1 MDYQAL
7 YQQKLTTADEAVKVV
22 KSGDWVDYGWCTN
35 TVDAL
40 DKALAK
46 RTDELKDIN
55 IKAWMYTTAK
65 HMALNY
71 NKKAEREV
79 LSETGDDPVI
89 LDLEDSAED
98 TYMERM
104 KDDEQTSLHEEIF
117 AALYKHNPRW
127 YDAIRYVYYLE
138 IPQSAVAERMEI
150 SIEVLHS
157 LLYRARKWIRKKFG
171 VEYEEF
177 LEL

>member
-1 MDYQAL
+1 MLTDKQDYDEIYQKYKNLVMKAAYKYSGNYDIAEDITQSTFLQL
-7 YQQKLTTADEAVKVV
+7 YM
-22 KSGDWVDYGWCTN
+22 YI
-35 TVDAL
+35 
-40 DKALAK
+40 
-46 RTDELKDIN
+46 DELKDIN

-104 KDDEQTSLHEEIF
+104 K
-117 AALYKHNPRW
+117 
-127 YDAIRYVYYLE
+127 
-138 IPQSAVAERMEI
+138 I

>member
-1 MDYQAL
+1 MLTDKQDYDEIYQKYKNLVMKAAYKYSGNYDIAEDITQSTFLQL
-7 YQQKLTTADEAVKVV
+7 YM
-22 KSGDWVDYGWCTN
+22 YI
-35 TVDAL
+35 
-40 DKALAK
+40 
-46 RTDELKDIN
+46 DELKDIN

-127 YDAIRYVYYLE
+127 YDAIRYVYYGGFQKQLE
-138 IPQSAVAERMEI
+138 
-150 SIEVLHS
+150 L
-157 LLYRARKWIRKKFG
+157 KKFKLFFLCIMHK
-171 VEYEEF
+171 EEG
-177 LEL
+177 EENDKPRVVQSKQKEIM

>member
-1 MDYQAL
+1 MF
-7 YQQKLTTADEAVKVV
+7 V
-22 KSGDWVDYGWCTN
+22 WC
-35 TVDAL
+35 V
-40 DKALAK
+40 
-46 RTDELKDIN
+46 
-55 IKAWMYTTAK
+55 
-65 HMALNY
+65 
-71 NKKAEREV
+71 
-79 LSETGDDPVI
+79 
-89 LDLEDSAED
+89 
-98 TYMERM
+98 YMERM

>member
-1 MDYQAL
+1 MLTDKQDYDEIYQKYKNLVMKAAYKYSGNYDIAEDITQSTFLQL
-7 YQQKLTTADEAVKVV
+7 YM
-22 KSGDWVDYGWCTN
+22 YI
-35 TVDAL
+35 
-40 DKALAK
+40 
-46 RTDELKDIN
+46 DELKDIN
-55 IKAWMYTTAK
+55 IKAWMYT
-65 HMALNY
+65 
-71 NKKAEREV
+71 
-79 LSETGDDPVI
+79 ETGDDPVI

>member
-1 MDYQAL
+1 MLTDKQDYDEIYQKYKNLVMKAAYKYSGNYDIAEDITQSTFLQL
-7 YQQKLTTADEAVKVV
+7 YM
-22 KSGDWVDYGWCTN
+22 YI
-35 TVDAL
+35 
-40 DKALAK
+40 
-46 RTDELKDIN
+46 DELKDIN

-104 KDDEQTSLHEEIF
+104 
-117 AALYKHNPRW
+117 
-127 YDAIRYVYYLE
+127 
-138 IPQSAVAERMEI
+138 EI

>member
-1 MDYQAL
+1 MLTDKQDYDEIYQKYKNLVMKAAYKYSGNYDIAEDITQSTFLQL
-7 YQQKLTTADEAVKVV
+7 YM
-22 KSGDWVDYGWCTN
+22 YI
-35 TVDAL
+35 
-40 DKALAK
+40 
-46 RTDELKDIN
+46 DELKDIN

-104 KDDEQTSLHEEIF
+104 KDDEQPVCMKRFLQPCTSIIHVGMMQFVMYITWRF
-117 AALYKHNPRW
+117 R
-127 YDAIRYVYYLE
+127 
-138 IPQSAVAERMEI
+138 
-150 SIEVLHS
+150 S
-157 LLYRARKWIRKKFG
+157 LLLQKEWR
-171 VEYEEF
+171 
-177 LEL
+177 

>member
-1 MDYQAL
+1 MLTDKQDYDEIYQKYKNLVMKAAYKYSGNYDIAEDITQSTFLQL
-7 YQQKLTTADEAVKVV
+7 YM
-22 KSGDWVDYGWCTN
+22 YI
-35 TVDAL
+35 
-40 DKALAK
+40 
-46 RTDELKDIN
+46 DEL
-55 IKAWMYTTAK
+55 
-65 HMALNY
+65 
-71 NKKAEREV
+71 
-79 LSETGDDPVI
+79 
-89 LDLEDSAED
+89 
-98 TYMERM
+98 

>member
-1 MDYQAL
+1 MLTDKQDYDEIYQKYKNLVMKAAYKYSGNYDIAEDITQSTFLQL
-7 YQQKLTTADEAVKVV
+7 YM
-22 KSGDWVDYGWCTN
+22 YI
-35 TVDAL
+35 
-40 DKALAK
+40 
-46 RTDELKDIN
+46 DELKDIN

-117 AALYKHNPRW
+117 APCT
-127 YDAIRYVYYLE
+127 
-138 IPQSAVAERMEI
+138 
-150 SIEVLHS
+150 SIIHVGMMQFVMYITWRFRS
-157 LLYRARKWIRKKFG
+157 LLLQKEWR
-171 VEYEEF
+171 
-177 LEL
+177 

>member
-1 MDYQAL
+1 MLTDKQDYDEIYQKYKNLVMKAAYKYSGNYDIAEDITQSTFLQL
-7 YQQKLTTADEAVKVV
+7 YM
-22 KSGDWVDYGWCTN
+22 YI
-35 TVDAL
+35 
-40 DKALAK
+40 
-46 RTDELKDIN
+46 DELKDIN

-104 KDDEQTSLHEEIF
+104 KDDEQTSLMKRF
-117 AALYKHNPRW
+117 LQPCT
-127 YDAIRYVYYLE
+127 
-138 IPQSAVAERMEI
+138 
-150 SIEVLHS
+150 SIIHVGMMQFVMYITWRFRS
-157 LLYRARKWIRKKFG
+157 LLLQKEWR
-171 VEYEEF
+171 
-177 LEL
+177 

>member
-1 MDYQAL
+1 MLTDKQDYDEIYQKYKNLVMKAAYKYSGNYDIAEDITQSTFLQL
-7 YQQKLTTADEAVKVV
+7 YM
-22 KSGDWVDYGWCTN
+22 YI
-35 TVDAL
+35 
-40 DKALAK
+40 
-46 RTDELKDIN
+46 DELKDIN

-89 LDLEDSAED
+89 LDLEDSAE
-98 TYMERM
+98 
-104 KDDEQTSLHEEIF
+104 
-117 AALYKHNPRW
+117 
-127 YDAIRYVYYLE
+127 
-138 IPQSAVAERMEI
+138 
-150 SIEVLHS
+150 VLHS